1 LFVIGL
7 GNRVKLCNLKCLHV
21 SSPCLH
27 PSPLLATSGSAPT
40 TPPHGRGSTPRSEK
54 ETSDRY
60 QATGGDKRQVV
71 PGDRSTPP
79 LIRSSAPPLLRSSA
93 PPRLRS
99 SAPPLLRS
107 SAPPLLRSSAPP
119 LLPVQ
124 FSSFWFLC
132 CHGLSGLPDE
142 LSQHTCIEKY
152 LVRRCFGSSCLP
164 DFDGLSPS
172 FFAVCSATAWS
183 VSDVGASTVH
193 AASSSRS
200 SQNAGF

>member
-1 LFVIGL
+1 MKKKGIDVTASSFGL
-7 GNRVKLCNLKCLHV
+7 KACFHGLISLSTKDRNRRELSNGAKQRTEIVE
-21 SSPCLH
+21 SFPTSQTG
-27 PSPLLATSGSAPT
+27 PLL
-40 TPPHGRGSTPRSEK
+40 
-54 ETSDRY
+54 
-60 QATGGDKRQVV
+60 
-71 PGDRSTPP
+71 
-79 LIRSSAPPLLRSSA
+79 RSSAPPLLRSSA
-93 PPRLRS
+93 PPLLRA

-152 LVRRCFGSSCLP
+152 LVRRCFGSSCAP

-172 FFAVCSATAWS
+172 FFALCSVTAWS
-183 VSDVGASTVH
+183 VSDVTWLRAFTCQKLLTTKCRMLTPSNFLLPV
-193 AASSSRS
+193 
-200 SQNAGF
+200 